1 VLLGAVRSHVPAQ
14 QAAKQSFMYKF
25 IDGEMQAGRNSI
37 CFLYMFDRSALMTPQ
52 KATLEV
58 DCLRDSYPKF
68 QHSLSLYVSISVP
81 ICYLENCDERQ
92 VMLCSSKVHR

>member
-1 VLLGAVRSHVPAQ
+1 
-14 QAAKQSFMYKF
+14 
-25 IDGEMQAGRNSI
+25 
-37 CFLYMFDRSALMTPQ
+37 MTPQ

-68 QHSLSLYVSISVP
+68 QHSLSAVTLHVSISVP